1 MSGKFG
7 CRGSSMPE
15 PGAAKRYG
23 VITLFPEM
31 FDALSL
37 WGVTGRAFDNNLWTL
52 SLHNPRD
59 NATDRHGSVDDRPY
73 GGGPGMVM
81 QAPILDRTL
90 AQAKQA
96 VGGGAK
102 VVALTPQGRVFN
114 DTLAREL
121 AVEPALIF
129 IAGRYEG
136 IDERFLES
144 EVDVEVSVG
153 DFVVSGGE
161 LPAMV
166 IMDALIRLLPGVLG
180 HKDSAAEDSFAEGLL
195 DCPHYTRPEEY
206 KGRTVPSVLL
216 SGDHAAIA
224 RWRRAQALR
233 RTLDRR
239 PDLLS
244 VSGLSDKD
252 LDLLREWGL
261 E

>member
-1 MSGKFG
+1 
-7 CRGSSMPE
+7 
-15 PGAAKRYG
+15 
-23 VITLFPEM
+23 
-31 FDALSL
+31 
-37 WGVTGRAFDNNLWTL
+37 
-52 SLHNPRD
+52 
-59 NATDRHGSVDDRPY
+59 
-73 GGGPGMVM
+73 
-81 QAPILDRTL
+81 
-90 AQAKQA
+90 
-96 VGGGAK
+96 
-102 VVALTPQGRVFN
+102 VALTPQGRVFN

-166 IMDALIRLLPGVLG
+166 IMDALIRLLPGALG